1 MIGQALGWRATF
13 GIIGIIALIVL
24 MMIWRLLPYLP
35 SKNAGSIK
43 SLPLLFKRP
52 MLIGIYLLVALIVSG
67 HFTAYSYIEP
77 FMIKI
82 SSVSVENTTFILLV
96 FGLAGVV
103 ASFLFGRLYGKAPNK
118 FILSGIAIIMC
129 SQLCLLFLSDSTVAM
144 FMVAFVWG
152 IGITGMSIALQM
164 KVLELALMR
173 LMSQLQFFPAL
184 II

>member
-82 SSVSVENTTFILLV
+82 SSVSVENTTFI
-96 FGLAGVV
+96 FAG
-103 ASFLFGRLYGKAPNK
+103 FWLGRCGGKF
-118 FILSGIAIIMC
+118 FIWSVIWQ
-129 SQLCLLFLSDSTVAM
+129 SP
-144 FMVAFVWG
+144 
-152 IGITGMSIALQM
+152 
-164 KVLELALMR
+164 E
-173 LMSQLQFFPAL
+173 
-184 II
+184 